1 MLLKEIVDMYSPK
14 AEVVSVVT
22 TEEIDFILSQK
33 LGIKKADYDDVVW
46 AEIVSR
52 SKKAVVDNFKE
63 ALLIDLIGKSL
74 AEYVKEGPISLGFN
88 NN

>member
-1 MLLKEIVDMYSPK
+1 MLLREIVKMYSPK
-14 AEVVSVVT
+14 AEVVSLVT

-33 LGIKKADYDDVVW
+33 LGIKKADYDAHVW

-52 SKKAVVDNFKE
+52 SKKAIVAHFKE
-63 ALLIDLIGKSL
+63 TLLINLIGNSL
-74 AEYVKEGPISLGFN
+74 AEYVKEGPISLEFN